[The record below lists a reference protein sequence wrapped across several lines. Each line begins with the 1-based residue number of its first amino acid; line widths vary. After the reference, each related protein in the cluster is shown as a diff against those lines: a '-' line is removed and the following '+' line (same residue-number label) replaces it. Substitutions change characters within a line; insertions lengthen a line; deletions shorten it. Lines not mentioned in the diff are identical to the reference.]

1 MTSWDD
7 PIEEMD
13 RYVDSVLDG
22 EIVACRSVIGA
33 CKRHRTDLQRQDR
46 DSFGYYFDE
55 DHARN
60 VCNFFPTIMRHSI
73 GKNMGQPFVLQPWQ
87 SFAIA
92 SIYGWKSKEDKTRRF
107 RKAYISVARKNG
119 KSTLAAALCVYAAGY
134 DFNPVSNSFESVAQ
148 VVLAASKK
156 EQADRVT
163 MAECIRMRQSSDVL
177 KAASEYKNRQI
188 TFHHNDGHIITVGSD
203 KAFDGLNPSIGQI
216 DEMHA
221 FRSSGNQKE
230 FIDTMKTG
238 SGARSQPLFLVTTT
252 AGSTSSELWKSEWRY
267 ATGVAAGEYYDDSYF
282 SLSYELD
289 EDDDPLDSELWI
301 KANPCLG
308 VTLTGEYLEDQA
320 KPARVDSVALNRF
333 TRYHGNRLVS
343 NLDSAFNID
352 QWDKSEGE
360 LSDWNEADA
369 VGAGCDLGG
378 RDDLAAWAQVSR
390 FETDDFTEDEDG
402 NRTPIYRYEAIA
414 KSYIARDTERDLDV
428 APFNDFVESGLLTVS
443 RHPISELERDLVEAC
458 RNNGCYE
465 VAFDPYNAQRTG
477 ERMEEEGME
486 GVTMPQSTRYFNEP
500 IVELRSAIAE
510 GRFKHNGDP
519 LLRWAM
525 GNAVLITD
533 RNDRVMYAKNE
544 CEDKIDPCVALTMAF
559 ARAMAAPSKSNGYF
573 TY

>member
-13 RYVDSVLDG
+13 RYVDSVLNGD
-22 EIVACRSVIGA
+22 IVACRSVIGA

-163 MAECIRMRQSSDVL
+163 MAECVRMRQSSDVL

-203 KAFDGLNPSIGQI
+203 KAFDGLNPSIVQI

-267 ATGVAAGEYYDDSYF
+267 ATGVASGEYYDDSYF

-289 EDDDPLDSELWI
+289 EDDDPLDSDLWI

-308 VTLTGEYLEDQA
+308 ITLTEEYLEDQA

-360 LSDWNEADA
+360 LSDWDEADA
-369 VGAGCDLGG
+369 IGAGCDLGG

>member
-1 MTSWDD
+1 
-7 PIEEMD
+7 
-13 RYVDSVLDG
+13 
-22 EIVACRSVIGA
+22 
-33 CKRHRTDLQRQDR
+33 
-46 DSFGYYFDE
+46 
-55 DHARN
+55 
-60 VCNFFPTIMRHSI
+60 
-73 GKNMGQPFVLQPWQ
+73 
-87 SFAIA
+87 
-92 SIYGWKSKEDKTRRF
+92 
-107 RKAYISVARKNG
+107 
-119 KSTLAAALCVYAAGY
+119 
-134 DFNPVSNSFESVAQ
+134 
-148 VVLAASKK
+148 
-156 EQADRVT
+156 
-163 MAECIRMRQSSDVL
+163 
-177 KAASEYKNRQI
+177 
-188 TFHHNDGHIITVGSD
+188 
-203 KAFDGLNPSIGQI
+203 
-216 DEMHA
+216 
-221 FRSSGNQKE
+221 
-230 FIDTMKTG
+230 
-238 SGARSQPLFLVTTT
+238 
-252 AGSTSSELWKSEWRY
+252 
-267 ATGVAAGEYYDDSYF
+267 
-282 SLSYELD
+282 
-289 EDDDPLDSELWI
+289 
-301 KANPCLG
+301 
-308 VTLTGEYLEDQA
+308 LTEEYLEDQA

-369 VGAGCDLGG
+369 IGAGCDLGG